1 MSFDCLFAFT
11 APSFPILLFPPVS
24 VPSFN
29 SSFLDPQM
37 NGFPIHMC
45 YSSAE
50 EVLDKVKSTGIHL
63 LEDEKAE
70 LARAVYVHPYP
81 HNVLSVWVYVAT
93 LVRL

>member
-1 MSFDCLFAFT
+1 
-11 APSFPILLFPPVS
+11 
-24 VPSFN
+24 
-29 SSFLDPQM
+29 M

-81 HNVLSVWVYVAT
+81 HGVLSVWVYVAT